1 MTANH
6 CQWVTHSRKRLA
18 AALLGMLICAPFAY
32 ASNDEPE
39 HTAKNVGHAIGS
51 AARQIGKGAKQAG
64 KAVGR
69 EAKKA
74 GKAVGRAAKAGGQ
87 QFNCAVKDRC

>member
-1 MTANH
+1 MPSRHRQCLVAFLLLVPLIGAPAHATA
-6 CQWVTHSRKRLA
+6 
-18 AALLGMLICAPFAY
+18 
-32 ASNDEPE
+32 EPE
-39 HTAKNVGHAIGS
+39 HTAKNVGHALGA
-51 AARQIGKGAKQAG
+51 AARDIGKGAKQAG
-64 KAVGR
+64 KAIGR